1 MKAEIRE
8 RALRILRDPS
18 RYLPLLFTVYS
29 IDPEIQEADWLAASL
44 GDEAEMFV
52 KRLLVEGFYRTRE
65 TDLVAYARRRVLEE
79 DPHANE

>member
-44 GDEAEMFV
+44 GDESEMLV

>member
-44 GDEAEMFV
+44 GDEAEMLV
-52 KRLLVEGFYRTRE
+52 KRLLVEGFYRTQE